1 MMISNREKSILK
13 LLSERLHSF
22 LTIHDIAQALGISSR
37 TVHRE
42 MKSVEDTLH
51 QYQLSL
57 TRLPKLGLR
66 IEGEPVNI
74 DDFVQSLNEQHTIDL
89 SDEERKVIILYNL
102 IQSKDPVKLYSLANE
117 IGASTHTLNKIIEQ
131 LEPDLET
138 VELSLERRRGEGLI
152 LNGEEV
158 NKRQLLARIMLEKL
172 DGDSVYSVVED
183 HFVYHTLNETH
194 LKGIV
199 DIDRL
204 FNVERLLMDELGIL
218 PYTLTEASYLTLTI
232 HIVLAIERIKQDGHV
247 EIEDDILNELISTDE
262 FKVSERLTNVLSNIY
277 DVTFNHSEIAFIT
290 MHLRGARRRHETTA
304 YENTEIH
311 EQHVTELIEFVQTQ
325 GFSFKDEESLFK
337 GLNLHLEPAINRLEA
352 NIETYNPLTE
362 MIETYDK
369 ELFDAVSSGLKI
381 VFNNYHFPK
390 SEVAYIALHFGG
402 MLKAKQSRS
411 LHVLVVC
418 SSGIGTSRILS
429 NRLKQHFS
437 EITQT
442 TEVSVSSLKS
452 IDFSKYDGMIS
463 TVAVDTKYPHIT
475 VNPLLPEQDAENV
488 KYFLKLQQS
497 IVQGQRDSQSKAEP
511 LSHKDYDRTVT
522 FIEESLSVIQN
533 MIVEK
538 KKVTQLNRYLAQ
550 TLSKH
555 HIIENTHS
563 FIEKL
568 NNRMELQGFALSGYP
583 VAIPHLSDDVIK
595 KPQLIITELAQPLT
609 LRTIEHEEQEVTWLV
624 CMFIPK
630 NSEQGQLMSEVSSL
644 ITEHLDDID
653 QLLNDRVLIENTLK
667 SFFLNKLKQKLTKTE

>member
-1 MMISNREKSILK
+1 MMMISNREKSILK

-42 MKSVEDTLH
+42 MKSVEDTLNKYH
-51 QYQLSL
+51 LSL
-57 TRLPKLGLR
+57 TRVPKLGLR
-66 IEGEPVNI
+66 IEGEPEDI
-74 DDFVQSLNEQHTIDL
+74 DNFVQSLTEQNTIDL

-117 IGASTHTLNKIIEQ
+117 IGSSTHTLNKIIEQ
-131 LEPDLET
+131 LEPELHT
-138 VELSLERRRGEGLI
+138 FELSLERRRGEGLI

-194 LKGIV
+194 LRGIV

-204 FNVERLLMDELGIL
+204 FNVERLLMDELGTL

-262 FKVSERLTNVLSNIY
+262 FKVSERLTNVLSDIY

-290 MHLRGARRRHETTA
+290 MHLRGARRRHETT
-304 YENTEIH
+304 YENNDIH
-311 EQHVTELIEFVQTQ
+311 KQRVTELIEFVKDQ
-325 GFSFKDEESLFK
+325 GFSFKDEDALFK

-362 MIETYDK
+362 MIETYDQ
-369 ELFDAVSSGLKI
+369 ELFEAVSSGLKI
-381 VFNNYHFPK
+381 VFMNYHFPK

-402 MLKAKQSRS
+402 MLQAKQRRS

-475 VNPLLPEQDAENV
+475 VNPLLPKQDAENV

-497 IVQGQRDSQSKAEP
+497 VVHDPQNTQNQEQP
-511 LSHKDYDRTVT
+511 LSYEDYDRTVT
-522 FIEESLSVIQN
+522 FIEESLALIQN

-538 KKVTQLNRYLAQ
+538 KKVTQLERYLIQ

-555 HIIENTHS
+555 RVIDNTHTFS
-563 FIEKL
+563 EKL
-568 NNRMELQGFALSGYP
+568 NSRMNLQGFALTGYP
-583 VAIPHLSDDVIK
+583 VAIPHLSDESIK
-595 KPQLIITELAQPLT
+595 KPQLIITELTKPLM
-609 LRTIEHEEQEVTWLV
+609 LKTIENEQQEVNWLV
-624 CMFIPK
+624 CMFIPR

-653 QLLNDRVLIENTLK
+653 QLLNDRVKIENTLK

>member
-42 MKSVEDTLH
+42 MKSVEDTLNKYH
-51 QYQLSL
+51 LSL
-57 TRLPKLGLR
+57 TRVPKLGLR
-66 IEGEPVNI
+66 IEGEPEDI
-74 DDFVQSLNEQHTIDL
+74 DNFVQSLTEQNTIDL

-117 IGASTHTLNKIIEQ
+117 IGSSTHTLNKIIEQ
-131 LEPDLET
+131 LEPELHT
-138 VELSLERRRGEGLI
+138 FELSLERRRGEGLI

-194 LKGIV
+194 LRGIV

-204 FNVERLLMDELGIL
+204 FNVERLLMDELGTL

-247 EIEDDILNELISTDE
+247 EIENDILNELISTDE
-262 FKVSERLTNVLSNIY
+262 FKVSEKLTNVLSDIY

-290 MHLRGARRRHETTA
+290 MHLRGARRRHETT
-304 YENTEIH
+304 YENNDIH
-311 EQHVTELIEFVQTQ
+311 KQRVTELIEFVKDQ
-325 GFSFKDEESLFK
+325 GFSFKDEEALFK

-362 MIETYDK
+362 MIETYDQ
-369 ELFDAVSSGLKI
+369 ELFEAVSSGLKI
-381 VFNNYHFPK
+381 VFMNYHFPK

-402 MLKAKQSRS
+402 MLQAKQRRS

-475 VNPLLPEQDAENV
+475 VNPLLPKQDAENV

-497 IVQGQRDSQSKAEP
+497 VVHEPQNMQNQEQP
-511 LSHKDYDRTVT
+511 LSYEDYDRTVT
-522 FIEESLSVIQN
+522 FIEESLSLIQD

-538 KKVTQLNRYLAQ
+538 KKVTQLERYLIQ

-555 HIIENTHS
+555 HVIDNTHTFS
-563 FIEKL
+563 EKL
-568 NNRMELQGFALSGYP
+568 NSRMNLQGFALTGYP
-583 VAIPHLSDDVIK
+583 VAIPHLSDESIK
-595 KPQLIITELAQPLT
+595 KPQLIITELTKPLR
-609 LRTIEHEEQEVTWLV
+609 LKTIENEHQEVNWLV
-624 CMFIPK
+624 CMFIPR

-653 QLLNDRVLIENTLK
+653 QLLNDRVKIENTLK

>member
-1 MMISNREKSILK
+1 MISNREKSILK

-42 MKSVEDTLH
+42 MKSVEDTLNKYH
-51 QYQLSL
+51 LSL
-57 TRLPKLGLR
+57 TRVPKLGLR
-66 IEGEPVNI
+66 IEGEPEDI
-74 DDFVQSLNEQHTIDL
+74 DNFVQSLTEQNTIDL

-117 IGASTHTLNKIIEQ
+117 IGSSTHTLNKIIEQ
-131 LEPDLET
+131 LEPELHT
-138 VELSLERRRGEGLI
+138 FELSLERRRGEGLI

-194 LKGIV
+194 LRGIV

-204 FNVERLLMDELGIL
+204 FNVERLLMDELGTL

-262 FKVSERLTNVLSNIY
+262 FKVSERLTNVLSDIY

-290 MHLRGARRRHETTA
+290 MHLRGAKRRHETT
-304 YENTEIH
+304 YENNDIH
-311 EQHVTELIEFVQTQ
+311 KQRVTELIEFVKDQ
-325 GFSFKDEESLFK
+325 GFSFKDEEALFK

-362 MIETYDK
+362 MIETYDQ
-369 ELFDAVSSGLKI
+369 ELFEAVSSGLKI
-381 VFNNYHFPK
+381 VFMNYHFPK

-402 MLKAKQSRS
+402 MLQAKQRRS

-429 NRLKQHFS
+429 NRLKQNFS

-475 VNPLLPEQDAENV
+475 VNPLLPKQDAENV

-497 IVQGQRDSQSKAEP
+497 VVHDPQNTQNQEQP
-511 LSHKDYDRTVT
+511 LSYEDYDRTVT
-522 FIEESLSVIQN
+522 FIEESLSLIQN

-538 KKVTQLNRYLAQ
+538 KKVTQLERYLIQ

-555 HIIENTHS
+555 RVIDNTHTFS
-563 FIEKL
+563 EKL
-568 NNRMELQGFALSGYP
+568 NSRMNLQGFALTGYP
-583 VAIPHLSDDVIK
+583 VAIPHLSDESIK
-595 KPQLIITELAQPLT
+595 KPQLIITELTKPLR
-609 LRTIEHEEQEVTWLV
+609 LKTIENEEQEVNWLV
-624 CMFIPK
+624 CMFIPR

-653 QLLNDRVLIENTLK
+653 QLLNDRVKIENTLK

>member
-42 MKSVEDTLH
+42 MKSVEDTLNKYH
-51 QYQLSL
+51 LSL
-57 TRLPKLGLR
+57 TRVPKLGLR
-66 IEGEPVNI
+66 IEGEPEDI
-74 DDFVQSLNEQHTIDL
+74 DNFVQSLTEQNTIDL

-117 IGASTHTLNKIIEQ
+117 IGSSTHTLNKIIEQ
-131 LEPDLET
+131 LEPELHT
-138 VELSLERRRGEGLI
+138 FELSLERRRGEGLI

-194 LKGIV
+194 LRGIV

-204 FNVERLLMDELGIL
+204 FNVERLLMDELGTL

-247 EIEDDILNELISTDE
+247 EIENDILNELISTDE
-262 FKVSERLTNVLSNIY
+262 FKVSERLTNVLSDIY

-290 MHLRGARRRHETTA
+290 MHLRGARRRHETT
-304 YENTEIH
+304 YENNDIH
-311 EQHVTELIEFVQTQ
+311 KQRVTELIEFVKDQ
-325 GFSFKDEESLFK
+325 GFSFKDEEALFK

-362 MIETYDK
+362 MIETYDQ
-369 ELFDAVSSGLKI
+369 ELFEAVSSGLKI
-381 VFNNYHFPK
+381 VFMNYHFPK

-402 MLKAKQSRS
+402 MLQAKQRRS

-475 VNPLLPEQDAENV
+475 VNPLLPKQDAENV

-497 IVQGQRDSQSKAEP
+497 VVHEPQNMQNQEQP
-511 LSHKDYDRTVT
+511 LSYEDYERTVT
-522 FIEESLSVIQN
+522 FIEESLSLIQD

-538 KKVTQLNRYLAQ
+538 KKVTQLERYLIQ

-555 HIIENTHS
+555 RVIDNTHTFS
-563 FIEKL
+563 EKL
-568 NNRMELQGFALSGYP
+568 NSRMNLQGFALTGYP
-583 VAIPHLSDDVIK
+583 VAIPHLSDESIK
-595 KPQLIITELAQPLT
+595 KPQLIITELTKPLR
-609 LRTIEHEEQEVTWLV
+609 LKTIENEHQEVNWLV
-624 CMFIPK
+624 CMFIPR

-653 QLLNDRVLIENTLK
+653 QLLNDRVKIENTLK

>member
-42 MKSVEDTLH
+42 MKSVEDTLNKYH
-51 QYQLSL
+51 LSL
-57 TRLPKLGLR
+57 TRVPKLGLR
-66 IEGEPVNI
+66 IEGEPEDI
-74 DDFVQSLNEQHTIDL
+74 DNFVQSLTEQNTIDL

-117 IGASTHTLNKIIEQ
+117 IGSSTHTLNKIIEQ
-131 LEPDLET
+131 LEPELHT
-138 VELSLERRRGEGLI
+138 FELSLERRRGEGLI

-194 LKGIV
+194 LRGIV

-204 FNVERLLMDELGIL
+204 FNVERLLMDELGTL

-262 FKVSERLTNVLSNIY
+262 FKASERLTNVLSDIY

-290 MHLRGARRRHETTA
+290 MHLRGARRRHETT
-304 YENTEIH
+304 YENNDIH
-311 EQHVTELIEFVQTQ
+311 KQRVTELIEFVKDQ
-325 GFSFKDEESLFK
+325 GFSFKDEEALFK

-362 MIETYDK
+362 MIETYDQ
-369 ELFDAVSSGLKI
+369 ELFEAVSSGLKI
-381 VFNNYHFPK
+381 VFMNYHFPK

-402 MLKAKQSRS
+402 MLQAKQRRS

-475 VNPLLPEQDAENV
+475 VNPLLPKQDAENV

-497 IVQGQRDSQSKAEP
+497 VVHDPQNTQNQEQP
-511 LSHKDYDRTVT
+511 LSYEDYDRTVT
-522 FIEESLSVIQN
+522 FIEESLSLIQN

-538 KKVTQLNRYLAQ
+538 KKVTQLERYLIQ

-555 HIIENTHS
+555 RVIDNTHTFS
-563 FIEKL
+563 EKL
-568 NNRMELQGFALSGYP
+568 NSRMNLQGFALTGYP
-583 VAIPHLSDDVIK
+583 VAIPHLSDESIK
-595 KPQLIITELAQPLT
+595 KPQLIITELTKPLM
-609 LRTIEHEEQEVTWLV
+609 LKTIENEQQEVNWLV
-624 CMFIPK
+624 CMFIPR

-653 QLLNDRVLIENTLK
+653 QLLNDRVKIENTLK

>member
-42 MKSVEDTLH
+42 MKSVEDTLNKYH
-51 QYQLSL
+51 LSL
-57 TRLPKLGLR
+57 TRVPKLGLR
-66 IEGEPVNI
+66 IEGEPEDI
-74 DDFVQSLNEQHTIDL
+74 DNFVQSLTEQNTIDL

-117 IGASTHTLNKIIEQ
+117 IGSSTHTLNKIIEQ
-131 LEPDLET
+131 LEPELHT
-138 VELSLERRRGEGLI
+138 FELSLERRRGEGLI

-194 LKGIV
+194 LRGIV

-204 FNVERLLMDELGIL
+204 FNVERLLMDELGTL

-262 FKVSERLTNVLSNIY
+262 FKVSERLTNILSDIY

-290 MHLRGARRRHETTA
+290 MHLRGARRRHETT
-304 YENTEIH
+304 YENNDIH
-311 EQHVTELIEFVQTQ
+311 KQRVTELIEFVKDQ
-325 GFSFKDEESLFK
+325 GFSFKDEDALFK

-362 MIETYDK
+362 MIETYDQ
-369 ELFDAVSSGLKI
+369 ELFEAVSSGLKI
-381 VFNNYHFPK
+381 VFMNYHFPK

-402 MLKAKQSRS
+402 MLQAKQRRS

-475 VNPLLPEQDAENV
+475 VNPLLPKQDAENV

-497 IVQGQRDSQSKAEP
+497 VVHDPQNTQNQEQP
-511 LSHKDYDRTVT
+511 LSYEDYDRTVT
-522 FIEESLSVIQN
+522 FIEESLALIQN

-538 KKVTQLNRYLAQ
+538 KKVTQLERYLIQ

-555 HIIENTHS
+555 RVIDNTHTFS
-563 FIEKL
+563 EKL
-568 NNRMELQGFALSGYP
+568 NSRMNLQGFALTGYP
-583 VAIPHLSDDVIK
+583 VAIPHLSDESIK
-595 KPQLIITELAQPLT
+595 KPQLIITELTKPLM
-609 LRTIEHEEQEVTWLV
+609 LKTIENEQQEVNWLV
-624 CMFIPK
+624 CMFIPR

-653 QLLNDRVLIENTLK
+653 QLLNDRVKIENTLK

>member
-42 MKSVEDTLH
+42 MKSVEDTLNKYH
-51 QYQLSL
+51 LSL
-57 TRLPKLGLR
+57 TRVPKLGLR
-66 IEGEPVNI
+66 IEGEPEDI
-74 DDFVQSLNEQHTIDL
+74 DNFVQSLTEQNTIDL

-117 IGASTHTLNKIIEQ
+117 IGSSTHTLNKIIEQ
-131 LEPDLET
+131 LEPELHT
-138 VELSLERRRGEGLI
+138 FELSLERRRGEGLI

-194 LKGIV
+194 LRGIV

-204 FNVERLLMDELGIL
+204 FNVERLLMDELGTL

-262 FKVSERLTNVLSNIY
+262 FKVSERLTNVLSDIY

-290 MHLRGARRRHETTA
+290 MHLRGARRRHETT
-304 YENTEIH
+304 YENNDIH
-311 EQHVTELIEFVQTQ
+311 KQRVTELIEFVKDQ
-325 GFSFKDEESLFK
+325 GFSFKDEDALFK

-362 MIETYDK
+362 MIETYDQ
-369 ELFDAVSSGLKI
+369 ELFEAVSSGLKI
-381 VFNNYHFPK
+381 VFMNYHFPK

-402 MLKAKQSRS
+402 MLQAKQRRS

-475 VNPLLPEQDAENV
+475 VNPLLPKQDAENV

-497 IVQGQRDSQSKAEP
+497 VVHDPQNTQNQEQP
-511 LSHKDYDRTVT
+511 LSYEDYDRTVT
-522 FIEESLSVIQN
+522 FIEESLALIQN

-538 KKVTQLNRYLAQ
+538 KKVTQLERYLIQ

-555 HIIENTHS
+555 RVIDNTHTFS
-563 FIEKL
+563 EKL
-568 NNRMELQGFALSGYP
+568 NSRMNLQGFALTGYP
-583 VAIPHLSDDVIK
+583 VAIPHLSDESIK
-595 KPQLIITELAQPLT
+595 KPQLIITELTKPLM
-609 LRTIEHEEQEVTWLV
+609 LKTIENEQQEVNWLV
-624 CMFIPK
+624 CMFIPR

-653 QLLNDRVLIENTLK
+653 QLLNDRVKIENTLK

>member
-1 MMISNREKSILK
+1 M
-13 LLSERLHSF
+13 
-22 LTIHDIAQALGISSR
+22 SSR

-42 MKSVEDTLH
+42 MKSVEDTLNKYH
-51 QYQLSL
+51 LSL
-57 TRLPKLGLR
+57 TRVPKLGLR
-66 IEGEPVNI
+66 IEGEPEDI
-74 DDFVQSLNEQHTIDL
+74 DNFVQSLTEQNTIDL

-117 IGASTHTLNKIIEQ
+117 IGSSTHTLNKIIEQ
-131 LEPDLET
+131 LEPELHT
-138 VELSLERRRGEGLI
+138 FELSLERRRGEGLI

-194 LKGIV
+194 LRGIV

-204 FNVERLLMDELGIL
+204 FNVERLLMDELGTL

-262 FKVSERLTNVLSNIY
+262 FKVSERLTNVLSDIY

-290 MHLRGARRRHETTA
+290 MHLRGARRRHETT
-304 YENTEIH
+304 YENNDIH
-311 EQHVTELIEFVQTQ
+311 KQRVTELIEFVKDQ
-325 GFSFKDEESLFK
+325 GFSFKDEEALFK

-362 MIETYDK
+362 MIETYDQ
-369 ELFDAVSSGLKI
+369 ELFEAVSSGLKI
-381 VFNNYHFPK
+381 VFMNYHFPK

-402 MLKAKQSRS
+402 MLQAKQRRS

-475 VNPLLPEQDAENV
+475 VNPLLPKQDAENV

-497 IVQGQRDSQSKAEP
+497 VVHDRQNTQNQEQP
-511 LSHKDYDRTVT
+511 LSYEDYDRTVT
-522 FIEESLSVIQN
+522 FIEESLSLIQN

-538 KKVTQLNRYLAQ
+538 KKVTQLERYLIQ

-555 HIIENTHS
+555 RVIDNTHTFS
-563 FIEKL
+563 EKL
-568 NNRMELQGFALSGYP
+568 NIRMNLQGFALTGYP
-583 VAIPHLSDDVIK
+583 VAIPHLSDESIK
-595 KPQLIITELAQPLT
+595 KPQLIITELTKPLR
-609 LRTIEHEEQEVTWLV
+609 LKTIENEEQEVNWLV
-624 CMFIPK
+624 CMFIPR

-653 QLLNDRVLIENTLK
+653 QLLNDRVKIENTLK

>member
-42 MKSVEDTLH
+42 MKSVEDTLNKYH
-51 QYQLSL
+51 LSL
-57 TRLPKLGLR
+57 TRVPKLGLR
-66 IEGEPVNI
+66 IEGEPEDI
-74 DDFVQSLNEQHTIDL
+74 DNFVQSLTEQNTIDL

-117 IGASTHTLNKIIEQ
+117 IGSSTHTLNKIIEQ
-131 LEPDLET
+131 LEPELHT
-138 VELSLERRRGEGLI
+138 FELSLERRRGEGLI

-194 LKGIV
+194 LRGIV

-204 FNVERLLMDELGIL
+204 FDVERLLMDELGTL

-262 FKVSERLTNVLSNIY
+262 FKVSERLTNVLSDIY

-290 MHLRGARRRHETTA
+290 MHLRGARRRHETT
-304 YENTEIH
+304 YENNDIH
-311 EQHVTELIEFVQTQ
+311 KQRVTELIEFVKDQ
-325 GFSFKDEESLFK
+325 GFSFKDEEALFK

-362 MIETYDK
+362 MIETYDQ
-369 ELFDAVSSGLKI
+369 ELFEAVSSGLKI
-381 VFNNYHFPK
+381 VFMNYHFPK

-402 MLKAKQSRS
+402 MLQAKQRRS

-475 VNPLLPEQDAENV
+475 VNPLLPKQDAENV

-497 IVQGQRDSQSKAEP
+497 VVHDPQNTQNQEQP
-511 LSHKDYDRTVT
+511 LSYEDYDRTVT
-522 FIEESLSVIQN
+522 FIEESLSLIQN

-538 KKVTQLNRYLAQ
+538 KKVTQLERYLIQ

-555 HIIENTHS
+555 RVIDNTHTFS
-563 FIEKL
+563 EKL
-568 NNRMELQGFALSGYP
+568 NSRMNLQGFALTGYP
-583 VAIPHLSDDVIK
+583 VAIPHLSDESIK
-595 KPQLIITELAQPLT
+595 KPQLIITELTKPLR
-609 LRTIEHEEQEVTWLV
+609 LKTIENEDQEVNWLV
-624 CMFIPK
+624 CMFIPR

-653 QLLNDRVLIENTLK
+653 QLLNDRVKIENTLK

>member
-42 MKSVEDTLH
+42 MKSVEDTLNKYH
-51 QYQLSL
+51 LSL
-57 TRLPKLGLR
+57 TRVPKLGLR
-66 IEGEPVNI
+66 IEGEPEDI
-74 DDFVQSLNEQHTIDL
+74 DNFVQSLTEQNTIDL

-117 IGASTHTLNKIIEQ
+117 IGSSTHTLNKIIEQ
-131 LEPDLET
+131 LEPELHT
-138 VELSLERRRGEGLI
+138 FELSLERRRGEGLI

-194 LKGIV
+194 LRGIV

-204 FNVERLLMDELGIL
+204 FNVERLLMDELGTL

-262 FKVSERLTNVLSNIY
+262 FKVSEKLTNVLSDIY

-290 MHLRGARRRHETTA
+290 MHLRGARRRHETT
-304 YENTEIH
+304 YENNDIH
-311 EQHVTELIEFVQTQ
+311 KQRVTELIEFVKDQ
-325 GFSFKDEESLFK
+325 GFSFKDEEALFK

-362 MIETYDK
+362 MIETYDQ
-369 ELFDAVSSGLKI
+369 ELFEAVSSGLKI
-381 VFNNYHFPK
+381 VFMNYHFPK

-402 MLKAKQSRS
+402 MLQAKQRRS

-475 VNPLLPEQDAENV
+475 VNPLLPKQDAENV

-497 IVQGQRDSQSKAEP
+497 VVHDPQNTQNQEQP
-511 LSHKDYDRTVT
+511 LSYEDYDRTVT
-522 FIEESLSVIQN
+522 FIEESLALIQN

-538 KKVTQLNRYLAQ
+538 KKVTQLERYLIQ

-555 HIIENTHS
+555 RVIDNTHTFS
-563 FIEKL
+563 EKL
-568 NNRMELQGFALSGYP
+568 ISRMNLQGFALTGYP
-583 VAIPHLSDDVIK
+583 VAIPHLSDESIK
-595 KPQLIITELAQPLT
+595 KPQLIITELTKPLR
-609 LRTIEHEEQEVTWLV
+609 LKTIENEHQEVNWLV
-624 CMFIPK
+624 CMFIPR

-653 QLLNDRVLIENTLK
+653 QLLNDRVKIENTLK

>member
-42 MKSVEDTLH
+42 MKSVEDTLNKYH
-51 QYQLSL
+51 LSL
-57 TRLPKLGLR
+57 TRVPKLGLR
-66 IEGEPVNI
+66 IEGEPEDI
-74 DDFVQSLNEQHTIDL
+74 DNFVQSLTEQNTIDL

-117 IGASTHTLNKIIEQ
+117 IGSSTHTLNKIIEQ
-131 LEPDLET
+131 LEPELHT
-138 VELSLERRRGEGLI
+138 FELSLERRRGEGLI

-194 LKGIV
+194 LRGIV

-204 FNVERLLMDELGIL
+204 FNVERLLMDELGTL

-262 FKVSERLTNVLSNIY
+262 FKVSERLTNVLSDIY

-290 MHLRGARRRHETTA
+290 MHLRGARRRHETT
-304 YENTEIH
+304 YENNDIH
-311 EQHVTELIEFVQTQ
+311 KQRVTELIEFVKDQ
-325 GFSFKDEESLFK
+325 GFSFKDEDALFK

-362 MIETYDK
+362 MIETYDQ
-369 ELFDAVSSGLKI
+369 ELFEAVSSGLKI
-381 VFNNYHFPK
+381 VFMNYHFPK

-402 MLKAKQSRS
+402 MLQAKQRRS

-475 VNPLLPEQDAENV
+475 VNPLLPKQDAENV

-497 IVQGQRDSQSKAEP
+497 VVHDPQNTQNQEQP
-511 LSHKDYDRTVT
+511 LSYEDYDRTVT
-522 FIEESLSVIQN
+522 FIEESLALIQN

-538 KKVTQLNRYLAQ
+538 KKVTQLERYLIQ

-555 HIIENTHS
+555 RVIDNTHTFS
-563 FIEKL
+563 EKL
-568 NNRMELQGFALSGYP
+568 NSRMNLQGFALTGYP
-583 VAIPHLSDDVIK
+583 VAIPHLSDESIK
-595 KPQLIITELAQPLT
+595 KPQLIITELTKPLM
-609 LRTIEHEEQEVTWLV
+609 LKTIENEQQEVDWLV
-624 CMFIPK
+624 CMFIPR

-653 QLLNDRVLIENTLK
+653 QLLNDRVKIENTLK

>member
-42 MKSVEDTLH
+42 MKSVEDTLNKYH
-51 QYQLSL
+51 LSL
-57 TRLPKLGLR
+57 TRVPKLGLR
-66 IEGEPVNI
+66 IEGEPEDI
-74 DDFVQSLNEQHTIDL
+74 DNFVQSLTEQNTIDL

-117 IGASTHTLNKIIEQ
+117 IGSSTHTLNKIIEQ
-131 LEPDLET
+131 LEPELHT
-138 VELSLERRRGEGLI
+138 FELSLERRRGEGLI

-172 DGDSVYSVVED
+172 DSDSVYSVVED

-194 LKGIV
+194 LRGIV

-204 FNVERLLMDELGIL
+204 FNVERLLMDELGTL

-247 EIEDDILNELISTDE
+247 EIENDILNELISTDE
-262 FKVSERLTNVLSNIY
+262 FKVSERLTNVLSDIY

-290 MHLRGARRRHETTA
+290 MHLRGARRRHETT
-304 YENTEIH
+304 YENNDIH
-311 EQHVTELIEFVQTQ
+311 KQRVTELIEFVKDQ
-325 GFSFKDEESLFK
+325 GFSFKDEEALFK

-362 MIETYDK
+362 MIETYDQ
-369 ELFDAVSSGLKI
+369 ELFEAVSSGLKI
-381 VFNNYHFPK
+381 VFMNYHFPK

-402 MLKAKQSRS
+402 MLQAKQRRS

-475 VNPLLPEQDAENV
+475 VNPLLPKQDAENV

-497 IVQGQRDSQSKAEP
+497 VVHDPQNMQNQEQP
-511 LSHKDYDRTVT
+511 LSYEDYDRTVT
-522 FIEESLSVIQN
+522 FIEESLSLIQD

-538 KKVTQLNRYLAQ
+538 KKVTQLERYLIQ

-555 HIIENTHS
+555 RVIDNTHTFS
-563 FIEKL
+563 EKL
-568 NNRMELQGFALSGYP
+568 NSRMNLQGFALTGYP
-583 VAIPHLSDDVIK
+583 VAIPHLSDESIK
-595 KPQLIITELAQPLT
+595 KPQLIITELTKPLR
-609 LRTIEHEEQEVTWLV
+609 LKTIENEHQEVNWLV
-624 CMFIPK
+624 CMFIPR

-653 QLLNDRVLIENTLK
+653 QLLNDRVKIENTLK

>member
-42 MKSVEDTLH
+42 MKSVEDTLNKYH
-51 QYQLSL
+51 LSL
-57 TRLPKLGLR
+57 TRVPKLGLR
-66 IEGEPVNI
+66 IEGEPEDI
-74 DDFVQSLNEQHTIDL
+74 DNFVQSLTEQNTIDL

-117 IGASTHTLNKIIEQ
+117 IGSSTHTLNKIIEQ
-131 LEPDLET
+131 LEPELHT
-138 VELSLERRRGEGLI
+138 FELSLERRRGEGLI

-194 LKGIV
+194 LRGIV

-204 FNVERLLMDELGIL
+204 FNVERLLMDELGTL

-262 FKVSERLTNVLSNIY
+262 FKVSERLTNVLSDIY

-290 MHLRGARRRHETTA
+290 MHLRGARRRHETT
-304 YENTEIH
+304 YENNDIH
-311 EQHVTELIEFVQTQ
+311 KQRVTELIEFVKDQ
-325 GFSFKDEESLFK
+325 GFSFKDEEALFK

-362 MIETYDK
+362 MIETYDQ
-369 ELFDAVSSGLKI
+369 ELFEAVSSGLKI
-381 VFNNYHFPK
+381 VFMNYHFPK

-402 MLKAKQSRS
+402 MLQAKQRRS

-475 VNPLLPEQDAENV
+475 VNPLLPKQDAENV

-497 IVQGQRDSQSKAEP
+497 VVHDPQNTQNQEQP
-511 LSHKDYDRTVT
+511 LSYEDYDRTVT
-522 FIEESLSVIQN
+522 FIEESLSLIQN

-538 KKVTQLNRYLAQ
+538 KKVTQLERYLIQ

-555 HIIENTHS
+555 RVIDNTHTFS
-563 FIEKL
+563 EKL
-568 NNRMELQGFALSGYP
+568 NIRMNLQGFALTGYP
-583 VAIPHLSDDVIK
+583 VAIPHLSDESIK
-595 KPQLIITELAQPLT
+595 KPQLIITELTKPLR
-609 LRTIEHEEQEVTWLV
+609 LKTIENEEQEVNWLV
-624 CMFIPK
+624 CMFIPR
-630 NSEQGQLMSEVSSL
+630 NSEQGQLMSKVSSL

-653 QLLNDRVLIENTLK
+653 QLLNDRVKIENTLK

>member
-42 MKSVEDTLH
+42 MKSVEDTLNKYH
-51 QYQLSL
+51 LSL

-66 IEGEPVNI
+66 IEGAPEDI
-74 DDFVQSLNEQHTIDL
+74 DNFVQSLTEQNTIDL

-117 IGASTHTLNKIIEQ
+117 IGSSTHTLNKIIEQ
-131 LEPDLET
+131 LEPELHT
-138 VELSLERRRGEGLI
+138 FELSLERRRGEGLI

-194 LKGIV
+194 LRGIV

-204 FNVERLLMDELGIL
+204 FNVERLLMDELGTL

-262 FKVSERLTNVLSNIY
+262 FKVSERLTNVLSDIY

-290 MHLRGARRRHETTA
+290 MHLRGARRRHETT
-304 YENTEIH
+304 YENNDIH
-311 EQHVTELIEFVQTQ
+311 KQRVTELIEFVKDQ
-325 GFSFKDEESLFK
+325 GFSFKDEEALFK
-337 GLNLHLEPAINRLEA
+337 GLNLHLEPAINRLQA

-362 MIETYDK
+362 MIETYEQ
-369 ELFDAVSSGLKI
+369 ELFEAVSSGLKI
-381 VFNNYHFPK
+381 VFMNYHFPK

-402 MLKAKQSRS
+402 MLQAKQRRS

-475 VNPLLPEQDAENV
+475 VNPLLPKQDAENV

-497 IVQGQRDSQSKAEP
+497 VVHDPQNTQNQEQP
-511 LSHKDYDRTVT
+511 LSYEDYDCTVT
-522 FIEESLSVIQN
+522 FIEESLSLIQN

-538 KKVTQLNRYLAQ
+538 NKVTQLERYLIQ

-555 HIIENTHS
+555 RVIDNTHTFS
-563 FIEKL
+563 EKL
-568 NNRMELQGFALSGYP
+568 NSRMNLQGFALTGYP
-583 VAIPHLSDDVIK
+583 VAIPHLSDESIK
-595 KPQLIITELAQPLT
+595 KPQLIITELTKPLM
-609 LRTIEHEEQEVTWLV
+609 LKTIENEQQEVNWLV
-624 CMFIPK
+624 CMFIPR

-653 QLLNDRVLIENTLK
+653 QLLNDRVKIENTLK

>member
-42 MKSVEDTLH
+42 MKSVEDTLNKYH
-51 QYQLSL
+51 LSL
-57 TRLPKLGLR
+57 TRVPKLGLR
-66 IEGEPVNI
+66 IEGEPEDI
-74 DDFVQSLNEQHTIDL
+74 DNFVQSLTEQNTIDL

-117 IGASTHTLNKIIEQ
+117 IGSSTHTLNKIIEQ
-131 LEPDLET
+131 LEPELHT
-138 VELSLERRRGEGLI
+138 FELSLERRRGEGLI

-194 LKGIV
+194 LRGIV

-204 FNVERLLMDELGIL
+204 FNVERLLMDELGTL

-262 FKVSERLTNVLSNIY
+262 FKVSERLTNVLSDIY

-290 MHLRGARRRHETTA
+290 MHLRGARRRHETT
-304 YENTEIH
+304 YENNDIH
-311 EQHVTELIEFVQTQ
+311 KQRVTELIEFVKDQ
-325 GFSFKDEESLFK
+325 GFSFKDEGALFK

-362 MIETYDK
+362 MIETYDQ
-369 ELFDAVSSGLKI
+369 ELFEAVSSGLKI
-381 VFNNYHFPK
+381 VFMNYHFPK

-402 MLKAKQSRS
+402 MLQAKQRRS

-475 VNPLLPEQDAENV
+475 VNPLLPKQDAENV

-497 IVQGQRDSQSKAEP
+497 VVHDPQNTQNQEQP
-511 LSHKDYDRTVT
+511 LSYEDYDRTVT
-522 FIEESLSVIQN
+522 FIEESLALIQN

-538 KKVTQLNRYLAQ
+538 KKVTQLERYLIQ

-555 HIIENTHS
+555 RVIDNTHTFS
-563 FIEKL
+563 EKL
-568 NNRMELQGFALSGYP
+568 NSRMNLQGFALTGYP
-583 VAIPHLSDDVIK
+583 VAIPHLSDESIK
-595 KPQLIITELAQPLT
+595 KPQLIITELTKPLM
-609 LRTIEHEEQEVTWLV
+609 LKTIENEQQEVNWLV
-624 CMFIPK
+624 CMFIPR

-653 QLLNDRVLIENTLK
+653 QLLNDRVKIENTLK

>member
-42 MKSVEDTLH
+42 MKSVEDTLNKYH
-51 QYQLSL
+51 LSL
-57 TRLPKLGLR
+57 TRVPKLGLR
-66 IEGEPVNI
+66 IEGEPEDI
-74 DDFVQSLNEQHTIDL
+74 DNFVQSLTEQNTIDL

-117 IGASTHTLNKIIEQ
+117 IGSSTHTLNKIIEQ
-131 LEPDLET
+131 LEPELHT
-138 VELSLERRRGEGLI
+138 FELSLERRRGEGLI

-194 LKGIV
+194 LRGIV

-204 FNVERLLMDELGIL
+204 FNVERLLMDELGTL

-262 FKVSERLTNVLSNIY
+262 FKVSERLTNVLSDIY

-290 MHLRGARRRHETTA
+290 MHLRGARRRHETT
-304 YENTEIH
+304 YENNDIH
-311 EQHVTELIEFVQTQ
+311 KQRVTELIEFVKDQ
-325 GFSFKDEESLFK
+325 GFSFKDEEALFK

-362 MIETYDK
+362 MIETYDQ
-369 ELFDAVSSGLKI
+369 ELFEAVSSGLKI
-381 VFNNYHFPK
+381 VFMNYHFPK

-402 MLKAKQSRS
+402 VLQAKQRRS

-475 VNPLLPEQDAENV
+475 VNPLLPKQDAENV

-497 IVQGQRDSQSKAEP
+497 VVHDPQNTQNQEQP
-511 LSHKDYDRTVT
+511 LSYEDYDRTVT
-522 FIEESLSVIQN
+522 FIEESLSLIQN

-538 KKVTQLNRYLAQ
+538 NKVTQLERYLIQ

-555 HIIENTHS
+555 RVIDNTHTFS
-563 FIEKL
+563 EKL
-568 NNRMELQGFALSGYP
+568 NSRMNLQGFALTGYP
-583 VAIPHLSDDVIK
+583 VAIPHLSDESIK
-595 KPQLIITELAQPLT
+595 KPQLIITELTKPLM
-609 LRTIEHEEQEVTWLV
+609 LKTIENEQQEVNWLV
-624 CMFIPK
+624 CMFIPR

-653 QLLNDRVLIENTLK
+653 QLLNDRVKIENTLK

>member
-42 MKSVEDTLH
+42 MKSVEDTLNKYH
-51 QYQLSL
+51 LSL
-57 TRLPKLGLR
+57 TRVPKLGLR
-66 IEGEPVNI
+66 IEGEPEDI
-74 DDFVQSLNEQHTIDL
+74 DNFVQSLTEQNTIDL

-117 IGASTHTLNKIIEQ
+117 IGSSTHTLNKIIEQ
-131 LEPDLET
+131 LEPELHT
-138 VELSLERRRGEGLI
+138 FELSLERRRGEGLI

-194 LKGIV
+194 LRGIV

-204 FNVERLLMDELGIL
+204 FNVERLLMDELGTL

-247 EIEDDILNELISTDE
+247 EIENDILNELISTDE
-262 FKVSERLTNVLSNIY
+262 FKVSERLTNVLSDIY

-290 MHLRGARRRHETTA
+290 MHLRGARRRHETT
-304 YENTEIH
+304 YENNDIH
-311 EQHVTELIEFVQTQ
+311 KQRVTELIEFVKDQ
-325 GFSFKDEESLFK
+325 GFSFKDEEALFK

-362 MIETYDK
+362 MIETYDQ
-369 ELFDAVSSGLKI
+369 ELFEAVSSGLKI
-381 VFNNYHFPK
+381 VFMNYHFPK

-402 MLKAKQSRS
+402 MLQAKQRRS

-475 VNPLLPEQDAENV
+475 VNPLLPKQDAENV

-497 IVQGQRDSQSKAEP
+497 VVHDPQNMQNQEQP
-511 LSHKDYDRTVT
+511 LSYEDYDRTVT
-522 FIEESLSVIQN
+522 FIEESLSLIQD

-538 KKVTQLNRYLAQ
+538 KKVTQLERYLIQ

-555 HIIENTHS
+555 RVIDNTHTFS
-563 FIEKL
+563 EKL
-568 NNRMELQGFALSGYP
+568 NSRMNLQGFALTGYP
-583 VAIPHLSDDVIK
+583 VAIPHLSDESIK
-595 KPQLIITELAQPLT
+595 KPQLIITELTKPLR
-609 LRTIEHEEQEVTWLV
+609 LKTIENEHQEVNWLV
-624 CMFIPK
+624 CMFIPR

-653 QLLNDRVLIENTLK
+653 QLLNDRVKIENTLK